1 MSSSPLTV
9 AALSSAMFNDR
20 SVACARR
27 ATGVRML
34 EAGAVRAVVLDH
46 QIEPRPDGEGDLV
59 VGLER
64 TDRER
69 QVEAETPR
77 LAPLG

>member
-1 MSSSPLTV
+1 
-9 AALSSAMFNDR
+9 
-20 SVACARR
+20 
-27 ATGVRML
+27 ML